1 MIKSKIRK
9 SLACGPGFCARL
21 RDMRIMKVFRNFAVV
36 VPVVL
41 LMACADPSENVPAAN
56 VSSGTNEAVAR
67 AEATTPSTGKLYAVT
82 SENSKI
88 EFVGSKVTGKH
99 DGGFKQFQ
107 GEVQVAD
114 GKVSHAKVT
123 IDATSLWSDNE
134 RLTRH
139 LKSADFFDV
148 EKYPTAMFETTS
160 ISGVGDSS
168 KITGNLTMH
177 GITKQISFPAKINVS
192 DDAVTVA
199 AEFSINRFDFEMK
212 YAGKADDLIRENVVL
227 RLDVKATP
235 KQG

>member
-1 MIKSKIRK
+1 MFRK
-9 SLACGPGFCARL
+9 
-21 RDMRIMKVFRNFAVV
+21 FAVV

-41 LMACADPSENVPAAN
+41 LAACADPSENVPAAN

-67 AEATTPSTGKLYAVT
+67 TEVTTPSAAEKLYAIT
-82 SENSKI
+82 PENSKI

-123 IDATSLWSDNE
+123 LDATSLWSDNE

-148 EKYPTAMFETTS
+148 EKYPTAVFETTS
-160 ISGVGDSS
+160 ISGEGDNS
-168 KITGNLTMH
+168 KVTGNLTMH
-177 GITKQISFPAKINVS
+177 GITKQISFPAKININ
-192 DDAVTVA
+192 DDAVTLA

-227 RLDVKATP
+227 RLDVKATA